1 MTAPQQLEVRR
12 DVPAWRLL
20 VTLSVAG
27 GLAGLVLV
35 FVYQLTLP
43 MIEHNKAVRL
53 AAAVEEVLKAP
64 YRYDTLYVLDGALTA
79 QLPAGTDPK
88 TVEAVYVGY
97 TEDDVRIGFAITRA
111 EAGFADLINVIFGY
125 DHATG
130 TVLGMKVLESKE
142 TPGLGDKI
150 EKDMDFVTAFDG
162 VSAPIEGVKAG
173 DGTGDPHEVDL
184 ITGATISS
192 RTLIRIINNALER
205 LGPMLDSY
213 LATATA
219 SATAE
224 AVP

>member
-1 MTAPQQLEVRR
+1 MTAPQQLEVRK

-43 MIEHNKAVRL
+43 RIEYNKAVRL
-53 AAAVEEVLKAP
+53 AAAVQEVLKAP
-64 YRYDTLYVLDGALTA
+64 HRYDTLYVLEDQLTA

-88 TVEAVYVGY
+88 TLDAVYVGY

-130 TVLGMKVLESKE
+130 NVLGMKVLESKE

-150 EKDMDFVTAFDG
+150 EKDMEFVTAFDG
-162 VSAPIEGVKAG
+162 VAAPIEGVKAG
-173 DGTGDPHEVDL
+173 EGSGDPHEIDL

-205 LGPMLDSY
+205 LEPMLDSY
-213 LATATA
+213 VASATA
-219 SATAE
+219 SASAE
-224 AVP
+224 VLP